1 VVPSSRLLQR
11 KSSWSKAM
19 RLIPVLLF
27 GALLAACGESKV
39 DRGLSGAAIG
49 AGTGAA
55 AGAASG
61 GSTTGGALL
70 GGAAGGAAGVLTDE
84 EDVDL
89 GEPAWK

>member
-1 VVPSSRLLQR
+1 MTPIRSLLGL
-11 KSSWSKAM
+11 A
-19 RLIPVLLF
+19 
-27 GALLAACGESKV
+27 ALVALAACGESKL

-55 AGAASG
+55 ASTVTG
-61 GSTTGGALL
+61 GSTTGGAIL

-89 GEPAWK
+89 GTPPWR